1 MKNLGTA
8 AGIKTAVKQQFQVSL
23 GYYLHVQ
30 SPDETAVLQTAERTC
45 RVAKRNKNLMTN
57 FFCCIIRKL
66 QRFLVV

>member
-1 MKNLGTA
+1 MKNLGTT
-8 AGIKTAVKQQFQVSL
+8 AGIKTAFKQQFQVPI

-57 FFCCIIRKL
+57 VCCCIIRKL